1 MASTDAL
8 LGAGLY
14 ETVLVED
21 GVIRGGQYHLAR
33 MQASAATLGLPAP
46 ETDAFRAAVAAAVRE
61 GPCVRV
67 TLHAGDDGEAVLR
80 SYGRPRRT
88 PAPVALVSLPGW
100 YAPGSALREHKLT
113 SAFHDV
119 WGARRAEAAG
129 GNESLLISRDGLV
142 GETATANL
150 FAVVGGR
157 LRTPAVDGILPG
169 TARAAVMEVIQT
181 QQHQPLRRD
190 DLLTC
195 QGAFLTS
202 ATRPAVPVRSVDGQ
216 ELAPCDPG
224 LLERAAEAIEQ
235 AANRAALPL

>member
-21 GVIRGGQYHLAR
+21 GVIRGGRYHLAR
-33 MQASAATLGLPAP
+33 MQASAATLGLPTP
-46 ETDAFRAAVAAAVRE
+46 STDAFRAAVAAAVRE

-67 TLHAGDDGEAVLR
+67 TLHAGDDGEPVLR
-80 SYGRPRRT
+80 SYGRSRR
-88 PAPVALVSLPGW
+88 PIAAAALVTLPGW

-113 SAFHDV
+113 SAFHAV
-119 WGARRAEAAG
+119 WGARRAAAAG
-129 GNESLLISRDGLV
+129 GDEGLLSSRDGLV

-157 LRTPAVDGILPG
+157 LRTPAIDGLLPG
-169 TARAAVMEVIQT
+169 TARAAVLDAIPADQSV
-181 QQHQPLRRD
+181 LRRD
-190 DLLTC
+190 ELASC

-202 ATRPAVPVRSVDGQ
+202 ATRPAVPVASLDGR
-216 ELAPCDPG
+216 ELASCDPG
-224 LLERAAEAIEQ
+224 LLDAAREAIEQ
-235 AANRAALPL
+235 AAGRAALPL

>member
-33 MQASAATLGLPAP
+33 MQASAATLGLPSVQA
-46 ETDAFRAAVAAAVRE
+46 DAFRSTVAAALRE
-61 GPCVRV
+61 GPCVRI
-67 TLHAGDDGEAVLR
+67 TLHAGDAGEAILR
-80 SYGRPRRT
+80 SYGRPRRVV
-88 PAPVALVSLPGW
+88 APVALISLPGW

-113 SAFHDV
+113 SAFHAV
-119 WGARRAEAAG
+119 WGARRAVAAG
-129 GNESLLISRDGLV
+129 GDEGLLSSRDGVV

-157 LRTPAVDGILPG
+157 LRTPPVDGLLPG
-169 TARAAVMEVIQT
+169 TARAAVLDAIPADQAA
-181 QQHQPLRRD
+181 LRRD
-190 DLLTC
+190 ELLAC

-202 ATRPAVPVRSVDGQ
+202 ATRPAVPVTSVDGR
-216 ELAPCDPG
+216 EIAHCDPG
-224 LLERAAEAIEQ
+224 LLAAAREAIEQ
-235 AANRAALPL
+235 AASRAGLPL

>member
-14 ETVLVED
+14 ETVVVED

-46 ETDAFRAAVAAAVRE
+46 ETDAFRAAIAVAVRE

-80 SYGRPRRT
+80 SYGRPRRV

-100 YAPGSALREHKLT
+100 FAPGSALREHKLT
-113 SAFHDV
+113 SAFHAV
-119 WGARRAEAAG
+119 WGARRAVAAG
-129 GNESLLISRDGLV
+129 GDEGLLTSRDGIV

-150 FAVVGGR
+150 FAVIGGR
-157 LRTPAVDGILPG
+157 LCTPPVDGILPG
-169 TARAAVMEVIQT
+169 TARAAVLDAIPADAVAI
-181 QQHQPLRRD
+181 RRD

-202 ATRPAVPVRSVDGQ
+202 ATRPAVPVASVDGR
-216 ELAPCDPG
+216 ELVRGDPG
-224 LLERAAEAIEQ
+224 LLDAAREAIEQ